1 MAMKPSR
8 LVPLTAVVASIAWV
22 AADRPQFQ
30 VRPAADRPVG
40 AAAASPAAPLP
51 VAPGADAE
59 GEVPPAGLSANEWQG
74 VVAQIRAVQRA
85 FQVAPD
91 QHLHAV
97 GSGGERLQLAPDGT
111 ATVSLGPQQ
120 APADPTAANDQVVR
134 TAGVSSPHVGGA
146 AVSLSLRS
154 TAAGRGRHGRPL
166 GTGPAVVVDEHLAER
181 SVGTGITEWW
191 RSDERGFEFGWTLAG
206 RPGGDGEL
214 VVEMAVDCPWPG
226 TVDADGT
233 EVAFAD
239 PEGSGWRLACRGL
252 VARDATG
259 RELPARMTLAGQTLA
274 FHVVD
279 DAAQYPV
286 VIDPWIIAEAPVT
299 VNAAAPAADG
309 LFGFAVALGG
319 DTLAVTAKETDSTQS
334 FHLFTRAGATY
345 LLRRSVPHLFY
356 VGPYLT
362 GRPAAICGDT
372 VVAGPFVSLVPV
384 PDGLDFFYAAF
395 ERNAGG
401 SNAWAS
407 VQEFHFTVEQGG
419 MGNALHPSSV
429 AMAPDTLVLGYPL
442 ALGMD
447 EAERVKVYHRD
458 PANLSLWVEGPGLAG
473 MDMTGVKGFGMTVD
487 VDGPV
492 MVVGGFV
499 SPDFRLWV
507 FRQSGGH
514 WQFERQV
521 PATFAWYGNFLPAVG
536 LGGDTLAV
544 GLLFPGEA
552 RIFERDA
559 GGAGQW
565 GLVRSVAGPADSK
578 FGMRLALEGDLLV
591 VSSPGEDI
599 DHDADAGTP
608 AIESAGAIRSYGRH
622 SGGFNAWGQTGIIHK
637 GAAAKANGDYGS
649 ALALDG
655 VRLAVGYA
663 DGDSVSPAVVD
674 AGVVEIYTAV
684 SGTVLRLTVANPF
697 SANGIGLGNV
707 VALDGAYLLVGAPL
721 YDPAV
726 PGAASGAAFLFRDRV
741 LVKQWLGQ
749 ASGDNFGAAVAIE
762 RDRVAIGAPRRA
774 GSVGGTAFADL
785 GTVYLYER
793 NQGGAENWGVAK
805 VLTPADVGSTSPD
818 PRFGSS
824 LALGGDSI
832 VVGSP
837 YENPQVVLPLRR
849 TGGRVRVFERNQ
861 GGAGNW
867 GQVKM
872 LSGTDAGTDELFG
885 YAVDFS
891 GDTLAVGAPGETV
904 TSLAAA
910 GGGYVFRRNQGGADN
925 WGRVTRLTAPSPAAD
940 AFFGFAVALDGNQL
954 GIGAPGEARGANP
967 NAGAAYLWSTG
978 APDYD
983 LWSFDSRLQPEDLVA
998 NHQFGA
1004 ALGLSR
1010 GLLVV
1015 GAPNSSAAEP
1025 SAAAVWLYART
1036 DEAASPWAMVAKST
1050 TPDPDALG
1058 TAVAIDGAHFVASDP
1073 TADVVDGILRIDR
1086 GEVYEWTQAL
1096 REWAPLRARAGYSAA
1111 AGLGSAVALW
1121 DDLLVAGAPLE
1132 SVGGQAEA
1140 GAAYVF
1146 RKGDL
1151 ALGGWLLNQH
1161 LTDIAGNVAGA
1172 RFGSAL
1178 AMDPQWLAVGS
1189 PGAQR
1194 VSLFTRGVA
1203 ADLAKPWTGVRTLT
1217 VAPAQADGFGTSL
1230 AMADGRLLAGAP
1242 QRSGGGAAY
1251 LFERNQGGSDTWG
1264 QVDEL
1269 TASDAAA
1276 GDAFGHAVAL
1286 NPGVAVVGAPFDDH
1300 TAGTDA
1306 GSVYLFTRNNGGAN
1320 TWGQVRKLTL
1330 ATQAAGDELGS
1341 AVAIADF
1348 LVLAGMPGDDTSAG
1362 NSAGSAVLFARNF
1375 GGADN
1380 YGLIKTF
1387 TAADGNG
1394 QARFGTAVAVDTT
1407 HAIVGAPF
1415 ADPGGRINAGEI
1427 YVFSRNY
1434 GGTDSWGLLQVTA
1447 PEELPAGSQFGAALA
1462 LAPATLA
1469 AGAPFAPMG
1478 QSQGVVEIYSFR
1490 ARARYDEWAASWGLH
1505 GASGV
1510 PTADADGDGQEN
1522 ILELYFGTD
1531 PGDGGSFG
1539 STAAHVN
1546 GGYLIVTFAKSC
1558 GGKDIGTLTG
1568 ETSPDLQSWTPASPA
1583 QIRLDSDSF
1592 LQLQVPIVAGQ
1603 KMFVRFRA
1611 EVP

>member
-1 MAMKPSR
+1 MKLSR

-22 AADRPQFQ
+22 AVRQVEPQAPPFAARPT
-30 VRPAADRPVG
+30 
-40 AAAASPAAPLP
+40 AAAPAPPAAPMP
-51 VAPGADAE
+51 
-59 GEVPPAGLSANEWQG
+59 VPPMGEPEHQTPPEGLSATEWEG

-85 FQVAPD
+85 FQSAPD

-111 ATVSLGPQQ
+111 ATVSLRPLQ
-120 APADPTAANDQVVR
+120 APADPAAANDPVVR
-134 TAGVSSPHVGGA
+134 TAGVASLSGP
-146 AVSLSLRS
+146 AVSLSLKS

-166 GTGPAVVVDEHLAER
+166 ATGPAVVAGQHLAER
-181 SVGTGITEWW
+181 SLGTGITEWW
-191 RSDERGFEFGWTLAG
+191 RSDERGFEFGWTLTS

-214 VVEMAVDCPWPG
+214 TVEMAVDCPWPG
-226 TVDADGT
+226 TVGADGT
-233 EVAFAD
+233 ELAFAD
-239 PEGSGWRLACRGL
+239 PAGSGWRLACRGL

-259 RELPARMTLAGQTLA
+259 RELPARMTLAANTLA
-274 FHVVD
+274 FHVAD
-279 DAAQYPV
+279 TAAQYPV

-299 VNAAAPAADG
+299 VNATAPQADG
-309 LFGFAVALGG
+309 LFGYAVTLGG
-319 DTLAVTAKETDSTQS
+319 DTLAVTAKETEQLLS
-334 FHLFTRAGATY
+334 FHLFTREGATY
-345 LLRRSVPHLFY
+345 QLRRSVPHLFY
-356 VGPYLT
+356 VGPALS
-362 GRPAAICGDT
+362 GRAAAVCGDT

-384 PDGLDFFYAAF
+384 PGGLDFFYAAF

-419 MGNALHPSSV
+419 IGTGLHSSSIG
-429 AMAPDTLVLGYPL
+429 MAPDTLVLGYPF
-442 ALGMD
+442 ALDMEQGD
-447 EAERVKVYHRD
+447 RVKVYHRD
-458 PANLSLWVEGPGLAG
+458 PANLSLWVEGPGLTG
-473 MDMTGVKGFGMTVD
+473 MDMTGVQGFGLSVD

-492 MVVGGFV
+492 MVVGNYANT
-499 SPDFRLWV
+499 DIRLAV
-507 FRQSGGH
+507 FRESGGH

-521 PATFAWYGNFLPAVG
+521 PTTIGWFYGYLPPVG
-536 LGGDTLAV
+536 LSGDTLAV
-544 GLLFPGEA
+544 GLQLAGEV

-565 GLVRSVAGPADSK
+565 GLVRSVTGPADSK
-578 FGMRLALEGDLLV
+578 FGARLALEGDLLV
-591 VSSPGEDI
+591 VGSPGEDI
-599 DHDADAGTP
+599 DHDANPGTP
-608 AIESAGAIRSYGRH
+608 AIASAGAVRSYGRH
-622 SGGFNAWGQTGIIHK
+622 SGGYNAWGQTGILHK

-649 ALALDG
+649 ALSLDG
-655 VRLAVGYA
+655 VGLAVGYA
-663 DGDSVSPAVVD
+663 EGDSVSPAVVD
-674 AGVVEIYTAV
+674 AGVVEVYTAV

-697 SANGIGLGNV
+697 GANGIGFGNA
-707 VALDGAYLLVGAPL
+707 VALDGPYLLVGAPL

-749 ASGDNFGAAVAIE
+749 ASGDHFGAAVAIE

-774 GSVGGTAFADL
+774 GSVGGTAFGDL
-785 GTVYLYER
+785 GTVYIYER
-793 NQGGAENWGVAK
+793 NQGAAENWGVARI
-805 VLTPADVGSTSPD
+805 LTPDAVGSTSPS
-818 PRFGSS
+818 PQFGSS
-824 LALGGDSI
+824 LALGGDSL

-837 YENPQVVLPLRR
+837 YEDPLVLIRR
-849 TGGRVRVFERNQ
+849 TAGRVRVFERNQ
-861 GGAGNW
+861 GGADNW
-867 GQVKM
+867 GQVKV
-872 LSGTDAGTDELFG
+872 LSGTDAGAAELFG
-885 YAVDFS
+885 YAVDLS

-904 TSLAAA
+904 TSLASA
-910 GGGYVFRRNQGGADN
+910 GGGHVFRRNQGGADN

-940 AFFGFAVALDGNQL
+940 AFFGYTVALDGNQL
-954 GIGAPGEARGANP
+954 GISAPGEARGANP
-967 NAGAAYLWSTG
+967 NAGATYLWSTG
-978 APDYD
+978 VPDYD

-998 NHQFGA
+998 NHQFGVS
-1004 ALGLSR
+1004 LGLSR

-1036 DEAASPWAMVAKST
+1036 DEVASPWAMVAKST

-1058 TAVAIDGAHFVASDP
+1058 TAVAIDGAHFVATDP
-1073 TADVVDGILRIDR
+1073 TADVVDGALQVDR
-1086 GEVYEWTQAL
+1086 GEVYEWTQVV
-1096 REWAPLRARAGYSAA
+1096 REWAPLRARSGYSAA
-1111 AGLGSAVALW
+1111 VGLGSAVALW

-1132 SVGGQAEA
+1132 AVGGQAEA

-1161 LTDIAGNVAGA
+1161 LTDTDGNVAGA
-1172 RFGSAL
+1172 RFGSSL

-1203 ADLAKPWTGVRTLT
+1203 ASPAKPWAGVLSLT

-1230 AMADGRLLAGAP
+1230 ALADGRLLVGAP
-1242 QRSGGGAAY
+1242 QRSGGGAAF
-1251 LFERNQGGSDTWG
+1251 LFERNQGGSDRWG
-1264 QVDEL
+1264 QIDQL

-1300 TAGTDA
+1300 TAGADA
-1306 GSVYLFTRNNGGAN
+1306 GSVYVFSRNNGGGN

-1330 ATQAAGDELGS
+1330 PTQAAGDELGS

-1348 LVLAGMPGDDTSAG
+1348 LVLAGMPGADTSAG

-1394 QARFGTAVAVDTT
+1394 QARFGTAVALDTT

-1415 ADPGGRINAGEI
+1415 ADPGGRINAGEL

-1434 GGTDSWGLLQVTA
+1434 GGTDSWGLLQVAA
-1447 PEELPAGSQFGAALA
+1447 PEELPAGSQFGMALA

-1490 ARARYDEWAASWGLH
+1490 ARAIYDEWAASWGLH

-1510 PTADADGDGQEN
+1510 PLADPDGDGQEN

-1531 PGDGGSFG
+1531 PGDGASCGTTPAYVG
-1539 STAAHVN
+1539 

-1558 GGKDIGTLTG
+1558 GCQGIGTLVG
-1568 ETSPDLQSWTPASPA
+1568 ETSPDLQSWTPATPA

-1592 LQLQVPIVAGQ
+1592 LQLQIPIVAGQ
-1603 KMFVRFRA
+1603 KKFVRFRA